1 MEWGIKPERIH
12 VIENLPHHPSRG
24 SRESSKE
31 LIASAAEKTLVMAY
45 FGQVNQWKG
54 IDRIIAAFVAAYK
67 DFPFIQL
74 HLNGLSWEML
84 RSGLSHQDPCFSNV
98 VRPIGSAQEGSI
110 VLRGLYEPDE
120 LSGRMEDTD
129 VVVMASRW
137 YENAPMVIQESFSHS
152 VPVIAPRLGGMAEK
166 IQHEYN
172 GYLFDPVSPSGLE
185 VALRW
190 FASNPAVLSTMKEQA
205 GSSALMHQHV
215 LDQHL
220 HLYQQLLPA

>member
-1 MEWGIKPERIH
+1 M
-12 VIENLPHHPSRG
+12 
-24 SRESSKE
+24 
-31 LIASAAEKTLVMAY
+31 
-45 FGQVNQWKG
+45 NQWKG
-54 IDRIIAAFVAAYK
+54 IDRIISAFVAASK

-84 RSGLSHQDPCFSNV
+84 RSGLSHQNPVFLQRCLDLLE
-98 VRPIGSAQEGSI
+98 SAEEGSI
-110 VLRGLYEPDE
+110 VLRGPYEPDE

-152 VPVIAPRLGGMAEK
+152 VPVVAPRLGGMAEK

-190 FASNPAVLSTMKEQA
+190 FASNPAVLSSMKEQA
-205 GSSALMHQHV
+205 GSSALQHQHV
-215 LDQHL
+215 PISIYIFISNCCKHERDTWGD
-220 HLYQQLLPA
+220 